1 MKILA
6 FGASNSLNSIN
17 KMLAMYA
24 TTFFDGSDIEILD
37 LNDFEMTLF
46 SVDKENMSG
55 HPEEAHRFHTAI
67 SHADLLIIS
76 MAEHNGSYTVAFKN
90 ILDWASRINGKV
102 FQDKPMLL
110 LSTSTGARGAKSVL
124 EAAKTRFPFHAAN
137 IIDTFSL
144 PEFNKNF
151 SASDGI
157 TNPDLKEAFL
167 TVIQKTKSQF
177 SNTGF

>member
-6 FGASNSLNSIN
+6 FGASNSQSSIN
-17 KMLAMYA
+17 KKLASYA
-24 TTFFDGSDIEILD
+24 TSFFENAEVRLID
-37 LNDFEMTLF
+37 LNDFEMPLF
-46 SVDKENMSG
+46 SVDKENISG
-55 HPEEAHRFHTAI
+55 HLMEAHDFLEAI
-67 SHADLLIIS
+67 GHADLLILS

-90 ILDWASRINGKV
+90 LLDWASRINGKV

-124 EAAKTRFPFHAAN
+124 ESAKTRFPFHAAN

-151 SASDGI
+151 SAKDGI
-157 TNPDLKEAFL
+157 TSTELKEVFL
-167 TVIQKTKSQF
+167 SVIQKTKSQF
-177 SNTGF
+177 SNA